1 MSADAAATIS
11 APSPDPTAGLAAK
24 RTALRIA
31 FGLALG
37 FALGELTGTPFF
49 FLPPLMAVQ
58 FLAAMP
64 QPPSVRQGIGLIV
77 LTALLSGLTLVLA
90 STFADRPLIYVLL
103 LSLLLFFGF
112 LLDTAGRTMP
122 ATLLLTLAATIPLT
136 ATQSFES
143 AGALAGG
150 LIEATAIG
158 LLVTWAMFAAFPAL
172 PVAAVVTP
180 PVRQASPGV
189 ALANT
194 LLLLPVLVLF
204 MVNSRM
210 TFVVLMVIIT
220 IIRLNDRSGASR
232 AMLGL
237 LFGNVLGGIAATV
250 AYGFVAVQPGILFFH
265 LVVLLVGLAFAAQ
278 IAVSAARAP
287 IFAMAL
293 VTFVI
298 LLGLGVSPLPTETGE
313 AFTNRLWNVLLA
325 GAYAVGAISLI
336 GPGHAASGRAGT
348 GSAAST

>member
-1 MSADAAATIS
+1 MSAEAMIS
-11 APSPDPTAGLAAK
+11 APSPEPAAKLAA
-24 RTALRIA
+24 RRMALRIA
-31 FGLALG
+31 FGLVLG
-37 FALGELTGTPFF
+37 FVLGELTGTLFF

-58 FLAAMP
+58 FLAAMR
-64 QPPSVRQGIGLIV
+64 QPPGLRQGIGLIL

-90 STFADRPLIYVLL
+90 SSFADRPLIYVLL

-112 LLDTAGRTMP
+112 LLDTAGRTMA

-143 AGALAGG
+143 AGALAGS
-150 LIEATAIG
+150 LVEATAIG
-158 LLVTWAMFAAFPAL
+158 LLVTWAMFAAFPA
-172 PVAAVVTP
+172 PSATAVVTP
-180 PVRQASPGV
+180 PASQASPGT

-204 MVNSRM
+204 MVNARM
-210 TFVVLMVIIT
+210 TFVVLMVIIA

-237 LFGNVLGGIAATV
+237 LFGNVLGGLAATV
-250 AYGFVAVQPGILFFH
+250 AYGFVAVQPGMLFFL
-265 LVVLLVGLAFAAQ
+265 LVVLLVGLTFAGQ
-278 IAVSAARAP
+278 IAISAARAP

-298 LLGLGVSPLPTETGE
+298 LLGLGVSPLPTDTGE

-336 GPGHAASGRAGT
+336 GPGHAARGPTGT

>member
-1 MSADAAATIS
+1 M
-11 APSPDPTAGLAAK
+11 
-24 RTALRIA
+24 ALRIA
-31 FGLALG
+31 FGLVLG
-37 FALGELTGTPFF
+37 FVLGELTGTPFF

-58 FLAAMP
+58 FLAAMR
-64 QPPSVRQGIGLIV
+64 QPPSLRQGIGLIL

-90 STFADRPLIYVLL
+90 SFFADQPLIYLLL

-112 LLDTAGRTMP
+112 QLDTAGKTMP

-150 LIEATAIG
+150 LVEATAIG
-158 LLVTWAMFAAFPAL
+158 LLVAWAMFAAFPA
-172 PVAAVVTP
+172 PSAAAVVAP
-180 PVRQASPGV
+180 PPRQASPGT

-204 MVNSRM
+204 MVNARM
-210 TFVVLMVIIT
+210 TFVVLMVIVA
-220 IIRLNDRSGASR
+220 IIRLNDRSSASR

-237 LFGNVLGGIAATV
+237 LVGNILGGMTATV
-250 AYGFVAVQPGILFFH
+250 AYGFVAVMPGMVFFL
-265 LVVLLVGLAFAAQ
+265 LVVLLVGLTFAGQ
-278 IAVSAARAP
+278 IAAGAARAP
-287 IFAMAL
+287 IFTMAL

-298 LLGLGVSPLPTETGE
+298 LLGLGVSPLPTDTGE

-325 GAYAVGAISLI
+325 GVYAVGAISLI
-336 GPGHAASGRAGT
+336 RVRKPDQAASGRTGT
-348 GSAAST
+348 GSPAST